1 MRRTTPLNLEP
12 RTPNPEPFSDKES
25 PETFYIFHFHAF
37 HEKEVKSL

>member
-12 RTPNPEPFSDKES
+12 STFNLHSDKES

-37 HEKEVKSL
+37 HEKEVKS